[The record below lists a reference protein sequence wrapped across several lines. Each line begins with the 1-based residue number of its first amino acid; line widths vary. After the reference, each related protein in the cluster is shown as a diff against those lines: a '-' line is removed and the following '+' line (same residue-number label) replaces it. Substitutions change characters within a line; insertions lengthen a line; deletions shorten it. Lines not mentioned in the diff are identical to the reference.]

1 MQLGEISFCDKIGY
15 NLRSD
20 EVKKKIL
27 SDLENDFQ
35 FKVIQKHFEKYND
48 DFHRDILKKNP
59 YLITT
64 RSNGNPYLL
73 YLTKI
78 NFVNQCIFIDKKVQQ
93 GYHYPRMIVAKLWF
107 DDALFENTLFDGEM
121 IKDSDSKWT
130 FVIGDVIGESGMM
143 LQSQNLVK
151 RINRVYDILD
161 KQYVQD
167 SINVCNL
174 RVKKY
179 FHYNE
184 IDHVINEFIPNLNY
198 SIRGVYFKPLFLKFK
213 DILYNFD
220 DSLIVRVQRFK
231 YKDRGISGFIT
242 TKEVIDDKKN
252 RYDSN
257 SNTIIKQEETIE
269 SKPIDTN
276 KTNKPNEM
284 VFWVVKTSQA
294 DVYDLFDDTKKVGI
308 ACCNTIKTSKLLSD
322 IFRGSTVAT
331 KFKMACKYHER
342 FQKWEPLHQV
352 N

>member
-35 FKVIQKHFEKYND
+35 FKVIQKHFEKYNG
-48 DFHRDILKKNP
+48 DFHHDILKKNP
-59 YLITT
+59 YLVST

-121 IKDSDSKWT
+121 IKNKDSKWT
-130 FVIGDVIGESGMM
+130 FVISDVIGESGMM
-143 LQSQNLVK
+143 LQTQNLVK
-151 RINRVYDILD
+151 RVNRIYDILER
-161 KQYVQD
+161 QYVQD

-184 IDHVINEFIPNLNY
+184 IDKVINDFIPSLNY
-198 SIRGVYFKPLFLKFK
+198 SIRGIYFKPLFLKFK

-220 DSLIVRVQRFK
+220 DSLIVKVQRFK
-231 YKDRGISGFIT
+231 YKDRGISGFIAD
-242 TKEVIDDKKN
+242 KDHLAVENIDSDKYKLQ
-252 RYDSN
+252 SN
-257 SNTIIKQEETIE
+257 EKQYE
-269 SKPIDTN
+269 TN
-276 KTNKPNEM
+276 KSDM
-284 VFWVVKTSQA
+284 VFWVVKTSQP
-294 DVYDLFDDTKKVGI
+294 DVYELFDDTQKVGI
-308 ACCNTIKTSKLLSD
+308 ACCNTIKTSKLLSEV
-322 IFRGSTVAT
+322 FKGSTVASR
-331 KFKMACKYHER
+331 FKMTCSYRER
-342 FQKWEPLHQV
+342 FQKWEPQHQV
-352 N
+352 DEVHI